1 MTCRV
6 GGLVEWTKEEKMG
19 GEYIYEPIGIY
30 CLREPH
36 QLEFKTKPCMPAS
49 LAPLDIRRIISILT
63 GSQPL
68 WSSM

>member
-19 GEYIYEPIGIY
+19 AEYIYEPTGIY

-36 QLEFKTKPCMPAS
+36 QLEFKTMPAS
-49 LAPLDIRRIISILT
+49 LAPLDIRWIISILT